1 MVKFQKCTSLGQIC
15 VLNASPACSLLSW
28 QFQLDEHRQL
38 QLHTCETEPATSS
51 IPTLSRFSSSD
62 HGTSLWSEK
71 NCWHHPG
78 TSFLY
83 INNFTSWIFL
93 QYIYYVSTLLPSP
106 LSNHHDFL
114 TRLFLPPL
122 GWSCCSLFF
131 PFSQFQ
137 HQHEPLRTQPIVK
150 TLQWLSH
157 ALRIT
162 HTALDLASRGLH
174 RSDPCKS
181 LPSPLSPFYTILSL
195 WRGCLNAP

>member
-62 HGTSLWSEK
+62 HGTSLWSER

-114 TRLFLPPL
+114 ARL
-122 GWSCCSLFF
+122 SCRLLAGLAAPYSF
-131 PFSQFQ
+131 PSVSFNISMN
-137 HQHEPLRTQPIVK
+137 L
-150 TLQWLSH
+150 
-157 ALRIT
+157 
-162 HTALDLASRGLH
+162 
-174 RSDPCKS
+174 
-181 LPSPLSPFYTILSL
+181 
-195 WRGCLNAP
+195 

>member
-62 HGTSLWSEK
+62 HGTSLWSER

-137 HQHEPLRTQPIVK
+137 HQHEPLRTQPIAKHSNGFLMLLESRTQLWIWPPKACVGL
-150 TLQWLSH
+150 TPVSLFHLLSH
-157 ALRIT
+157 HST
-162 HTALDLASRGLH
+162 
-174 RSDPCKS
+174 
-181 LPSPLSPFYTILSL
+181 PSCPF
-195 WRGCLNAP
+195 GGAA